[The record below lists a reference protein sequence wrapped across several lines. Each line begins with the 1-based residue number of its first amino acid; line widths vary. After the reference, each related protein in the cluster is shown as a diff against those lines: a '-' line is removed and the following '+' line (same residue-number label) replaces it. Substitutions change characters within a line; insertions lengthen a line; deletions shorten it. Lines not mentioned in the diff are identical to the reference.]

1 VSAIVFW
8 PVNNEPQTSTSFLL
22 ICLAVIDNIMLSL
35 YYVLLGIPHTCI
47 FYDSCKYY
55 MKVNRPNCVDDAMT
69 VKLSPIASSLR
80 NVYASEDNQYKC
92 TKQRL

>member
-35 YYVLLGIPHTCI
+35 YYVLIGIPNTCV
-47 FYDSCKYY
+47 FYDTCHYY
-55 MKVNRPNCVDDAMT
+55 MKVGRPNW
-69 VKLSPIASSLR
+69 
-80 NVYASEDNQYKC
+80 VYDVSTAKENLYAVMGSE
-92 TKQRL
+92 